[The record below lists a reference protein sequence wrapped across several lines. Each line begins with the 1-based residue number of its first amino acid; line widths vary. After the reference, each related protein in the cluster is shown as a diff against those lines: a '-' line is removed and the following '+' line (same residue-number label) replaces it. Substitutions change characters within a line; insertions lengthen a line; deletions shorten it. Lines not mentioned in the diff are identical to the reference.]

1 MTQAQL
7 AERAPIT
14 STAPLLSVRDVS
26 VVFGGIIALNGVSF
40 DMQKGH
46 ILGLIGPNGAGKT
59 TLFNCLS
66 RLYQPSK
73 GDILMEGQTILKRP
87 AHKISEIGIGRTF
100 QNVALFPNLTVR
112 DNVRVGKHA
121 NTNSDIISD
130 SLKLPW
136 VRSGEAAIN
145 KDVNDILDY
154 LDLHSVA
161 DTVVSGLPFGTQKR
175 VELARALAAEPK
187 ILLLDEPA
195 GGLNHEEVYILG
207 SAGRASHG
215 TRDVDRRPR
224 RRAEFRQEA
233 RRRNT
238 GCRPERPGCD
248 QGLSGRQRFMTA
260 MLHVKDLRAY
270 YGQVQALH
278 GLEFQLQEG
287 SLTTLLGANGAGKT
301 TTLRAICNMIRSTGS
316 IEFEGNKLTNR
327 STENI
332 VRLGIAHVPQGRG
345 TFTTMTVEENLQLG
359 AISRKDTKAI
369 DSDIERMY
377 DHFPVL
383 KQRHTQQAGTLS
395 GGEQQMLAVARAL
408 MLRPRLMLLDEPS
421 FGLAPLIVR
430 DLFKILGKINR
441 EDKVSILVV
450 EQNAQLALEL
460 ADKAYVIET
469 GRIVMSGTADEIANN
484 EDVRKSYLG
493 Y

>member
-1 MTQAQL
+1 
-7 AERAPIT
+7 
-14 STAPLLSVRDVS
+14 
-26 VVFGGIIALNGVSF
+26 
-40 DMQKGH
+40 
-46 ILGLIGPNGAGKT
+46 
-59 TLFNCLS
+59 
-66 RLYQPSK
+66 
-73 GDILMEGQTILKRP
+73 
-87 AHKISEIGIGRTF
+87 
-100 QNVALFPNLTVR
+100 
-112 DNVRVGKHA
+112 
-121 NTNSDIISD
+121 
-130 SLKLPW
+130 
-136 VRSGEAAIN
+136 
-145 KDVNDILDY
+145 
-154 LDLHSVA
+154 
-161 DTVVSGLPFGTQKR
+161 
-175 VELARALAAEPK
+175 
-187 ILLLDEPA
+187 
-195 GGLNHEEVYILG
+195 
-207 SAGRASHG
+207 
-215 TRDVDRRPR
+215 
-224 RRAEFRQEA
+224 
-233 RRRNT
+233 
-238 GCRPERPGCD
+238 
-248 QGLSGRQRFMTA
+248 MTA

-278 GLEFQLQEG
+278 GLEFDLKEG

-301 TTLRAICNMIRSTGS
+301 TTLRAICNMVRSTGS
-316 IEFEGNKLTNR
+316 IEFEGKKIHNK

-332 VRLGIAHVPQGRG
+332 VRFGIAHVPQGRG

-484 EDVRKSYLG
+484 EDVRKSYRG